1 MSSSPEDRTAETEA
15 VLSLQEVPTTEDQ
28 DDVQAHLSATSVH
41 FCDPRTSPETEAL

>member
-28 DDVQAHLSATSVH
+28 DDVQAHLSATSI
-41 FCDPRTSPETEAL
+41 FCDPRTATETEAF